1 MDTLSYGLPLG
12 AIMQVA
18 YVVED
23 IEAEM
28 DRWTRVLGVGP
39 FFYIPHFPLQ
49 DVVHRGKPADIDVDV
64 ALACSGSICCELI
77 RQNCRSPS
85 PLREVVEARGYG
97 FHHWAVGTR
106 TFDQE
111 LARREKAGTRV
122 ASTGAAGIG
131 ARFAYLDTVTTLG
144 GMVELIEITPAVD
157 GVFSMIHAAAQTWDG
172 RHPVRPLGADGP
184 AAFAAT

>member
-12 AIMQVA
+12 AIMQLA

-28 DRWTRVLGVGP
+28 ERWTRVLGVGP
-39 FFYIPHFPLQ
+39 FFYIPHFPLK
-49 DVVHRGKPADIDVDV
+49 DIVHRGKPVDLDVDV
-64 ALACSGSICCELI
+64 ALAYSGTMCCELI

-85 PLREVVEARGYG
+85 PLREVVESRGYG

-111 LARREKAGTRV
+111 IARREEAGTRV
-122 ASTGAAGIG
+122 ASTAAAGVG
-131 ARFAYLDTVTTLG
+131 ARFAYLDTAATLG
-144 GMVELIEITPAVD
+144 GMVEIMEITPAVD
-157 GVFSMIHAAAQTWDG
+157 GIFSMIHAAAQGWDG
-172 RHPVRPLGADGP
+172 RDSVRRLDESGP
-184 AAFAAT
+184 FLNL